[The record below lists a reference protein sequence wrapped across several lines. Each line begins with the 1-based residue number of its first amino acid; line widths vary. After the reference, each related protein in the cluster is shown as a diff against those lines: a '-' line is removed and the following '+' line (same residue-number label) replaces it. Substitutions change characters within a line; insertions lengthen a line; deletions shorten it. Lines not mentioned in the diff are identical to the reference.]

1 MITPTVGRVILIRNR
16 TESLRGAQPE
26 CGLVAYI
33 NDDGTINIGGTN
45 HFGLPFAL
53 TWVQIRQEGDAE
65 PEGVYAEWMPYQ
77 IKVAKGETPPVLHA
91 DPPPSDA
98 GQAGAVGPS

>member
-16 TESLRGAQPE
+16 TEALRGAQPE

-45 HFGLPFAL
+45 HHGLPFA
-53 TWVQIRQEGDAE
+53 VHDVVIRQEGDPE
-65 PEGVYAEWMPYQ
+65 PDGVYAEWMPYQ
-77 IKVAKGETPPVLHA
+77 IKVAKGETPPVLHV
-91 DPPPSDA
+91 DPPPSDIGPVDAA
-98 GQAGAVGPS
+98 GPN